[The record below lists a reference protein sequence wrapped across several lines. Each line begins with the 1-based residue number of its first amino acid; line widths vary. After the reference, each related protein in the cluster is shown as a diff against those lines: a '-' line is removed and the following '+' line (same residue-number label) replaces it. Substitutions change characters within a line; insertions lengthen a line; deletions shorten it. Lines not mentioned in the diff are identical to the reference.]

1 MRKVKCVAYLWMD
14 NHFSL
19 IYHKDG
25 SNKEYEQ
32 KMNEKDGEMHK
43 KNLKQGSILHM
54 IHVATGYN

>member
-1 MRKVKCVAYLWMD
+1 MD

-19 IYHKDG
+19 TYHKDG
-25 SNKEYEQ
+25 SSKEYEQ